1 MNHPAKSRIASGE
14 PISSLENSDDGDDD
28 DDDDDKDNDNDDDY
42 VLVQD
47 VWWFH
52 SVSLSR
58 LILQF
63 WTIFR
68 SERAV
73 SSFFPPYIMPKGSNE
88 RIIFL
93 RYPPFKD
100 TFLHCQRSRPCRR
113 RTLEQVIV
121 VIILIFDCDTIII
134 SSLHRCHDHDHEG
147 ELQGLFGIMI
157 IIITIPSPWS
167 I

>member
-42 VLVQD
+42 GLVQD

-88 RIIFL
+88 RIIFFAT
-93 RYPPFKD
+93 P
-100 TFLHCQRSRPCRR
+100 
-113 RTLEQVIV
+113 
-121 VIILIFDCDTIII
+121 
-134 SSLHRCHDHDHEG
+134 SL
-147 ELQGLFGIMI
+147 
-157 IIITIPSPWS
+157 
-167 I
+167 